1 MAAVVL
7 VGVISLWV
15 MHRRFAGPSLEDDV
29 KEAIIRKMIEDP
41 AFNLTWAERVTWLCI
56 IVGVV
61 LLLILCCGDYSQCLV
76 NAVPVKVDL

>member
-76 NAVPVKVDL
+76 NASA